1 MWILFTLFSIV
12 VFLILPVEAYD
23 ASFSFMLVLGALLT
37 GLPLYVELKKY
48 LDGFKPDFA
57 VVTIIMILGFLN
69 FQSYNYRRDSLFDEK
84 GKTTKA
90 QITERETR
98 FRKSKGSFYFNYRY
112 TVDNETY
119 YGEERVDFDVYFNF
133 KLGPTIQID
142 YVEGR
147 AGISRINKSSL
158 IPDPRAHE
166 DFMKWQK
173 ENAN

>member
-23 ASFSFMLVLGALLT
+23 ASFSLILILGALFT
-37 GLPLYVELKKY
+37 GISLHNVFDKY
-48 LDGFKPDFA
+48 FDGFKSIFA
-57 VVTIIMILGFLN
+57 IVAIIMILGFLN
-69 FQSYNYRRDSLFDEK
+69 IQSYNYRRDSLFDEK
-84 GKTTKA
+84 RKTTNA
-90 QITERETR
+90 QVTERETR
-98 FRKSKGSFYFNYRY
+98 FRKSKGRFYFNYRY
-112 TVDNETY
+112 TVDGETY
-119 YGEERVDFDVYFNF
+119 YGKERVDFDVYFNF
-133 KLGPTIQID
+133 KVGPTIKID

-147 AGISRINKSSL
+147 PGISRINKSSL